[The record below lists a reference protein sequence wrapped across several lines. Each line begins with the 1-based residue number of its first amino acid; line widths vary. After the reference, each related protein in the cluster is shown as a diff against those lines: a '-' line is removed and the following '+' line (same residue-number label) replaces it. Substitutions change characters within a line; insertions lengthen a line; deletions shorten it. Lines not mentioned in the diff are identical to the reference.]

1 MMEKTQPDAGSTTLL
16 WDLGTAYELFVSLHV
31 LHEPEYYELRPS
43 WAAGIRSRIS
53 LPERTFLE
61 EVVPFLGLPQ
71 RQLNW
76 IYHLSMPKDVRSVF
90 YALREV
96 PPAERGA
103 VILGLQDRAR
113 PESGRLLEIA
123 RHRSWD
129 KDDLEELVP
138 LMCIEEP
145 KHNEEE
151 LVKFLDRWQHPDDFG
166 KMLLLALEAYNQAFF
181 EKEEKR
187 IEPVLQAGLEHARR
201 LSERLSP
208 SELITELSR
217 GYHISEEIGE
227 YLIIVPNFWMTP
239 LICMD
244 KISANQRLF
253 LFGARPATMSAIPGE
268 QVPDGLLRT
277 LKALADP
284 TRLKI
289 LRYLYQEEL
298 GPAELARRLDLRGP
312 TIIHHLRELRLAGL
326 VNLTLQGQEKRYQ
339 ARLEAFDDTN
349 ADLKRFIT
357 NITGEELHPGSQS

>member
-1 MMEKTQPDAGSTTLL
+1 MDPTQQDPGSTSLV
-16 WDLGTAYELFVSLHV
+16 WDVGTAYELFVSLHV
-31 LHEPEYYELRPS
+31 LHEPEFYELRPS

-76 IYHLSMPKDVRSVF
+76 VYQLPKPKDARSVI
-90 YALREV
+90 YALRDL
-96 PPAERGA
+96 PATERGI
-103 VILGLQDRAR
+103 VLLGLRNATR

-123 RHRSWD
+123 GRNSWD
-129 KDDLEELVP
+129 KDDLAALAP
-138 LMCIEEP
+138 ILCKEEP
-145 KHNEEE
+145 RHGEDE
-151 LVKFLDRWQHPDDFG
+151 LVKFLDRWEHPADFG
-166 KMLLLALEAYNQAFF
+166 KMLLLSLEAYNQAFF

-201 LSERLSP
+201 VSGSLSA

-217 GYHISEEIGE
+217 GYHPAEAIGNS
-227 YLIIVPNFWMTP
+227 LIVVPNFWMTP
-239 LICMD
+239 LICLE
-244 KISANQRLF
+244 KISPDQMLF
-253 LFGARPATMSAIPGE
+253 LFGARPSTMSAIPGE

-298 GPAELARRLDLRGP
+298 GPSELARRLDLRSP
-312 TIIHHLRELRLAGL
+312 TITHHLKELRLAGL
-326 VNLTLQGQEKRYQ
+326 VNLTIKGQEKRYQ

-349 ADLKRFIT
+349 ADMKRFIT
-357 NITGEELHPGSQS
+357 NISGEEPPPEARRT